1 MIYQKVSNSQW
12 MKAACLMKTDQN
24 SQTTEGSRRNKKKE
38 DKKIRASSIVKAD
51 IDDDIH
57 VSEE

>member
-1 MIYQKVSNSQW
+1 MGQV
-12 MKAACLMKTDQN
+12 CVKTN